1 MNIQGNIN
9 AIIGTLASL
18 KLDTERNKELKQ
30 ARQATEAM
38 NKKLEEERK
47 QFEQSPE
54 GRAYEENRR
63 WQEEYDER
71 RKRGEIDEFG
81 NPIITGPG
89 IYRDMNG
96 GVQTISED
104 DWEKMNNNKSHDPET
119 YNAASINRV
128 MNRAIQKKV
137 ALKHRTKLKGGR
149 N

>member
-54 GRAYEENRR
+54 VQDARQTEKLYE
-63 WQEEYDER
+63 QMQ
-71 RKRGEIDEFG
+71 RGEIDFYG
-81 NPIITGPG
+81 NPIT
-89 IYRDMNG
+89 N
-96 GVQTISED
+96 
-104 DWEKMNNNKSHDPET
+104 DPET
-119 YNAASINRV
+119 YNVASIDRV

>member
-30 ARQATEAM
+30 ARQATEAEA
-38 NKKLEEERK
+38 KRLEEERK

-54 GRAYEENRR
+54 GQEIAESARWEN
-63 WQEEYDER
+63 EYYER

-81 NPIITGPG
+81 EPIITGPG
-89 IYRDMNG
+89 TYRNMFG
-96 GVQTISED
+96 KVETISEE
-104 DWEKMNNNKSHDPET
+104 DWENMHNPEK

>member
-30 ARQATEAM
+30 ARKATEAAA
-38 NKKLEEERK
+38 KQLEEERK
-47 QFEQSPE
+47 KFERSPE
-54 GRAYEENRR
+54 GQALKESERFQDEYE
-63 WQEEYDER
+63 ER
-71 RKRGEIDEFG
+71 RKRGEIDESG
-81 NPIITGPG
+81 HSIITGPG
-89 IYRDMNG
+89 TYRDMFG
-96 GVQTISED
+96 KVETISED
-104 DWEKMNNNKSHDPET
+104 DWEKMNPKS
-119 YNAASINRV
+119 YNVASINAASINRV

>member
-54 GRAYEENRR
+54 GQALEENKR
-63 WQEEYDER
+63 WQDEHNER
-71 RKRGEIDEFG
+71 FERGEIDEFG
-81 NPIITGPG
+81 RPIITGPG
-89 IYRDMNG
+89 TYRDMSG
-96 GVQTISED
+96 GVQIVSED
-104 DWEKMNNNKSHDPET
+104 D
-119 YNAASINRV
+119 
-128 MNRAIQKKV
+128 
-137 ALKHRTKLKGGR
+137 
-149 N
+149 

>member
-30 ARQATEAM
+30 ARQATEAAA
-38 NKKLEEERK
+38 KRLEEERK

-54 GRAYEENRR
+54 GQALKERIEESDRTAELYE
-63 WQEEYDER
+63 QMQ
-71 RKRGEIDEFG
+71 RGEVDFYG
-81 NPIITGPG
+81 NPIT
-89 IYRDMNG
+89 
-96 GVQTISED
+96 
-104 DWEKMNNNKSHDPET
+104 HDPEL
-119 YNAASINRV
+119 YNAASIDRV

>member
-30 ARQATEAM
+30 ARQATEAAA
-38 NKKLEEERK
+38 KRLEEERK

-54 GRAYEENRR
+54 GQALEESRR
-63 WQEEYDER
+63 LQDEYDER
-71 RKRGEIDEFG
+71 RKRGEIDESG
-81 NPIITGPG
+81 NSIITGPG
-89 IYRDMNG
+89 IYRDMYG
-96 GVQTISED
+96 HVETISEE
-104 DWEKMNNNKSHDPET
+104 DWEKMNPKIYNAASV
-119 YNAASINRV
+119 NAASINRV

>member
-30 ARQATEAM
+30 ARQATEAAA
-38 NKKLEEERK
+38 KQLEEYK
-47 QFEQSPE
+47 QEDK
-54 GRAYEENRR
+54 RR
-63 WQEEYDER
+63 L
-71 RKRGEIDEFG
+71 DEFKEKVAYDNPKLDELKKKMAAYG
-81 NPIITGPG
+81 NP
-89 IYRDMNG
+89 
-96 GVQTISED
+96 
-104 DWEKMNNNKSHDPET
+104 KSYNAESI
-119 YNAASINRV
+119 NAASIDRV

>member
-30 ARQATEAM
+30 ARQATEAAA
-38 NKKLEEERK
+38 KRLEEERK

-54 GRAYEENRR
+54 GQALKESDRLAE
-63 WQEEYDER
+63 QMAA
-71 RKRGEIDEFG
+71 GEIDMYG
-81 NPIITGPG
+81 NPIT
-89 IYRDMNG
+89 
-96 GVQTISED
+96 
-104 DWEKMNNNKSHDPET
+104 HDPEL

>member
-18 KLDTERNKELKQ
+18 KLDTERNKELRQ
-30 ARQATEAM
+30 ARQATEAAA
-38 NKKLEEERK
+38 KQLEEERK

-54 GRAYEENRR
+54 GQALKESDRLAE
-63 WQEEYDER
+63 QMAA
-71 RKRGEIDEFG
+71 GEIDMYG
-81 NPIITGPG
+81 NPIST
-89 IYRDMNG
+89 N
-96 GVQTISED
+96 
-104 DWEKMNNNKSHDPET
+104 DPES
-119 YNAASINRV
+119 YNVASINRV

>member
-30 ARQATEAM
+30 ARKATEAAA
-38 NKKLEEERK
+38 KQLEKERK

-54 GRAYEENRR
+54 GQALKESKRFQNEYEE
-63 WQEEYDER
+63 
-71 RKRGEIDEFG
+71 RKARGEIDESG
-81 NPIITGPG
+81 HSIIAGPG
-89 IYRDMNG
+89 TYHDMYGN
-96 GVQTISED
+96 VQTVSED
-104 DWEKMNNNKSHDPET
+104 DWEKMINDPKR
-119 YNAASINRV
+119 YNAASIDRV
-128 MNRAIQKKV
+128 MKRAIQKKV

>member
-18 KLDTERNKELKQ
+18 KLDTKRNKELKQ

-54 GRAYEENRR
+54 GQALEENRR
-63 WQEEYDER
+63 WQDEYDER
-71 RKRGEIDEFG
+71 RKRGEIDESG
-81 NPIITGPG
+81 HSIITGPG
-89 IYRDMNG
+89 TYRDMYG
-96 GVQTISED
+96 KVETISEE
-104 DWEKMNNNKSHDPET
+104 DWANMHNPEK
-119 YNAASINRV
+119 YNVASINRV

>member
-18 KLDTERNKELKQ
+18 KLDTERNKELRQ
-30 ARQATEAM
+30 ARQATEAAA
-38 NKKLEEERK
+38 KKLEEERK

-54 GRAYEENRR
+54 GQALKESDRTAELYE
-63 WQEEYDER
+63 QMQ
-71 RKRGEIDEFG
+71 RGEIDFYG
-81 NPIITGPG
+81 NPIT
-89 IYRDMNG
+89 
-96 GVQTISED
+96 
-104 DWEKMNNNKSHDPET
+104 HDPET
-119 YNAASINRV
+119 YNVASIDRV